1 MQSLITLSSACLSPY
16 GDERSMTMIT
26 KIQLQKKAT
35 VLAADGS
42 QLGSLERVVLN
53 PESNVITNVVVR
65 TGNLLKHEE
74 KVVPIELVAETA
86 DHKILLRKEAGDLE
100 GFPPFEERRLVDEY
114 GGRSK
119 PGSSGGATPVVTGY
133 SVLGTP
139 MMSAPD
145 GRIVTR
151 VEQNIPAGTVAMKE
165 GAKVV
170 SADGKLVGVVER
182 VLADP
187 TAEQITDLL
196 VSKGF
201 LVRDAKLI
209 PIQWVM
215 SVGEEEVRLRVS
227 RESVE
232 DLNDLPI
239 AE

>member
-1 MQSLITLSSACLSPY
+1 
-16 GDERSMTMIT
+16 MIT
-26 KIQLQKKAT
+26 KIQLQKRAM
-35 VLAADGS
+35 VLAADGR

-74 KVVPIELVAETA
+74 KVIPIELIAETA
-86 DHKILLRKEAGDLE
+86 DHQILLREEAGDLE
-100 GFPPFEERRLVDEY
+100 GFPVFEERRLVDEY
-114 GGRSK
+114 GGMNRH
-119 PGSSGGATPVVTGY
+119 GSSGSTTPVVNGF
-133 SVLGTP
+133 SVMGTP
-139 MMSAPD
+139 MVSAHD
-145 GRIVTR
+145 GRMTTHI
-151 VEQNIPAGTVAMKE
+151 EQNIPEGTVAMKE

-187 TAEQITDLL
+187 TAEQITNLL
-196 VSKGF
+196 VSKGL
-201 LVRDAKLI
+201 LVRNAKLI

-215 SVGEEEVRLRVS
+215 SMGEAEVRLRVS